1 MKKIRPLYD
10 RIVIQRLAEDEKTP
24 GGILIP
30 STAKEKAQVGKV
42 LAVGTGRMTPE
53 GKTLPMVVK
62 VGDQVFF
69 TKYAGTEASD
79 DVLIIRE
86 EDVLGIVEQ

>member
-10 RIVIQRLAEDEKTP
+10 RIVIQRLEEDEKTP
-24 GGILIP
+24 GGIVIP
-30 STAKEKAQVGKV
+30 TSAKEKAQIGKV
-42 LAVGTGRMTPE
+42 IAVGTGRVTPE
-53 GKTLPMVVK
+53 GKTLPLAVK

>member
-10 RIVIQRLAEDEKTP
+10 RIVVQRLEEDEKTP
-24 GGILIP
+24 GGIVIP
-30 STAKEKAQVGKV
+30 STAKEKAHVGKV
-42 LAVGTGRMTPE
+42 IAVGPGRVTPE
-53 GKTLPMVVK
+53 GKTLPLAVK

>member
-10 RIVIQRLAEDEKTP
+10 RIVVQRLAEDEKTP

-30 STAKEKAQVGKV
+30 STAKEKAQIGKV
-42 LAVGTGRMTPE
+42 LAIGTGRMTPE
-53 GKTLPMVVK
+53 GKILPLSVK